1 MFLNWTWVFGRR
13 RPHFSPLTIC
23 STVHSRLCELKIIG
37 FIKKFFSA
45 NLKVQRDT
53 RGTRRGNGS
62 WPRHIFD
69 LKNLGDK
76 SVIDDSFGVKGELM
90 YQRINKEKLSSSGS
104 LRKWFS
110 FSPDERQIHGACSS
124 TENYL
129 SIYIYITYIHI
140 YICLID
146 SSWLLPLSD
155 AVYYSQS
162 SAADQTTAHVSTNS
176 HSPPLF
182 TQKTSQVEVDVI
194 SFLFFF
200 ELQARVIVAGSSE
213 CTAANI
219 NRRPCWSLKGKEMR
233 FHEAYPSPSRWPRSP
248 DAAWGH
254 GPPHNSPQP
263 LTL

>member
-129 SIYIYITYIHI
+129 SIYIYYIHTHI
-140 YICLID
+140 YLSNWQLMTALSLWCCVLQSVI
-146 SSWLLPLSD
+146 SSRPDHGTCFHKLSL
-155 AVYYSQS
+155 S
-162 SAADQTTAHVSTNS
+162 SALLTKDITGGSGRYFFS
-176 HSPPLF
+176 
-182 TQKTSQVEVDVI
+182 
-194 SFLFFF
+194 FFF
-200 ELQARVIVAGSSE
+200 WTAGESNS
-213 CTAANI
+213 
-219 NRRPCWSLKGKEMR
+219 CWQL
-233 FHEAYPSPSRWPRSP
+233 WV
-248 DAAWGH
+248 H
-254 GPPHNSPQP
+254 GCEHQ
-263 LTL
+263 